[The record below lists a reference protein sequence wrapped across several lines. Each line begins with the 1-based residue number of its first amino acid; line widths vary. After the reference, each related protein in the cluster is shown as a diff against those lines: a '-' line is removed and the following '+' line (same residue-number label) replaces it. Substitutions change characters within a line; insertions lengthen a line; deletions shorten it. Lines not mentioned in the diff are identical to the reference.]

1 MDRSYPSIWRFWLLL
16 GVVFLSLS
24 VQAQCPTLYNGA
36 GDPDPAPYWY
46 NCSGS
51 NYTLLVQSPDNIG
64 DWTID
69 WGDGSPIESG
79 TSLVSPQN
87 IPHVYTATVDT
98 FVVTFTEVNTGCVV
112 TGVMVMEESSSASI
126 QIPIGG
132 LTQACAPQDMDFIN
146 SSTNV
151 SENTTFIWDFG
162 DGSPPQVY
170 DHTNWGQTITHT
182 YQQGTVSCETVVT
195 LSAENYCNNLQGGPS
210 TATFNPIR
218 VWDLDT
224 AQITPS
230 ATLLCYPDTTVT
242 FLNTS
247 IRNCLNQGNIY
258 QRFEYWNFGDYWGQ
272 GQDSIIDW
280 TPWPPT
286 FPRTIAFPGIGTYEV
301 MLQDSNFCGIDT
313 TTVTIQIVPPP
324 SVTLTAV
331 DTVCVGEPVTF
342 NQTTN
347 GGANYFEWDFD
358 EGNGF
363 QWTGA
368 GDQTNSYNTPGDYTI
383 SYTASIQ
390 GATAGCADTAT
401 VDLHVLPSPTAV
413 IVADNVAACDS
424 ITVNF
429 SDGSID
435 ALSWNWDFDNG
446 NTSTAQNPPNAQTYN
461 SPGQYDVTLT
471 VINANMCQNTAT
483 QPINVFE
490 SPIVD
495 FVGSNVCEGEPA
507 QFTDN
512 SILSPG
518 DVVQE
523 WNWDFGD
530 GSIDSIQNPVHTY
543 ASSGTFWV
551 TLEVVG
557 MMCSAI
563 DSIQVTTEQ
572 APTAAVTPSAILGCT
587 PFEIDFDNN
596 SVGGVTY
603 EWDFADGNSSV
614 LFEPTHTFVNT
625 GSTDTIYTVSM
636 VVSTTFGCTDTA
648 WVDITVTPEVVAD
661 FNHNAVAGC
670 APVAVDF
677 INTSSGA
684 TSYEW
689 DFGDGNTSTDPN
701 PSNVYVNNTGFIETY
716 DVTLVATSSLGCT
729 DTMMQQITVY
739 PMADF
744 TFTSSPDVGCS
755 PLEVTLPAL
764 PGAVDY
770 QWAFGDGTF
779 GSGASP
785 THVYYNTTSSP
796 QNFNI
801 QLIATNAFGCVDTT
815 YATVLVLPDPTA
827 DFDIDVMAGCHPL
840 TVEFTNNSSGG
851 SIFHWDYGDGQS
863 SDTTATTHHYEFY
876 NFGSVPVFYDVELI
890 VETAAGCT
898 DTLVQQVEVYPQ
910 VTAQIF
916 GNNAGCSPHTVAFT
930 NQTLGG
936 QNYFWDMGDGAFS
949 NDEEPTHTFLNTGLN
964 DTVYTVQVVA
974 TSSYGCTDTTQLPIT
989 VFPMPTAQ
997 FTMGNLAGCHPLELQ
1012 LENLSLGASSYYW
1025 DYGDGTFSTEDDA
1038 THAHTYVNTTGTP
1051 LDFDIQLIAYTAGG
1065 CTDTLV
1071 QTVTVYPEVV
1081 AAFTTDTAACGSL
1094 TVQPINNSQGAL
1106 SYQWYMGDG
1115 NTLIDFEPTHTYMN
1129 GGSTDLDYEIM
1140 LVAISQ
1146 YGCTDTAYQTVHV
1159 YAEPNAS
1166 FIASPFLQ
1174 QFPSSTVSVVNTSGQ
1189 GTWSYGWAWGDGSTD
1204 TGQQPTDHSYGS
1216 WGVYDISLVVSSAYC
1231 SDTAWQQVTIEPP
1244 NPTASFLG
1252 SAEGCVPLSV
1262 DFTNTSLGGLDF
1274 SWNFGDGGTSIAE
1287 NPTYIYYEPGVYTVS
1302 LTVTGI
1308 GGGTQTAVH
1317 VDSIVVHPKANA
1329 YFVLNPSSVIVPS
1342 QPVYFYNLSGF
1353 ADQYLWLFGDG
1364 QSTTETNPT
1373 HYYQEPG
1380 LFDVTLIAN
1389 NQWNCPDTFS
1399 LPEAVLAEAA
1409 GDIEFPNAFTPSSS
1423 GPGDGR
1429 YDPLSITNDI
1439 FFPLYEGVEEYQ
1451 LQIFNRW
1458 GELVFESKDVE
1469 IGWDGYYRGEPA
1481 KQDVY
1486 VWKCN
1491 ATFSDGNQYSGAGD
1505 LTLLR

>member
-1 MDRSYPSIWRFWLLL
+1 MDRSYPSILRLWLLL
-16 GVVFLSLS
+16 GVVFLSYL

-46 NCSGS
+46 NCSGA

-64 DWTID
+64 NWTID
-69 WGDGSPIESG
+69 WGDGSPMESG
-79 TSLVSPQN
+79 ASLVSPQN
-87 IPHVYTATVDT
+87 IPHVYTANVDT
-98 FVVTFTEVNTGCVV
+98 FVVTFTEVNTGCIIS
-112 TGVMVMEESSSASI
+112 GVMVMEESSSASI

-162 DGSPPQVY
+162 DGTTPEVY

-182 YQQGTVSCETVVT
+182 YEQGTVSCETVVT
-195 LSAENYCNNLQGGPS
+195 LSAENYCNTLQGGAS

-224 AQITPS
+224 AQITAS

-258 QRFEYWNFGDYWGQ
+258 QRFEYWNFGNYWGQ
-272 GQDSIIDW
+272 GQDSTIDW

-286 FPRTIAFPGIGTYEV
+286 FPHTIGFPGVGTYEV

-313 TTVTIQIVPPP
+313 TTIIIQIVPPP
-324 SVTLTAV
+324 SVTLTAI

-347 GGANYFEWDFD
+347 GGANYYEWDFD

-368 GDQTNSYNTPGDYTI
+368 GDQTNAYDNPGDYTI
-383 SYTASIQ
+383 SYAVSVQ
-390 GATAGCADTAT
+390 GATAGCADTAS
-401 VDLHVLPSPTAV
+401 VDLHVLPSPTAA
-413 IVADNVAACDS
+413 IVADQVAACDS

-446 NTSTAQNPPNAQTYN
+446 NTSMAQNPPTQSYN
-461 SPGQYDVTLT
+461 TPGQYDVTLT
-471 VINANMCQNTAT
+471 VINANMCQHTAT

-495 FVGSNVCEGEPA
+495 FTGSNVCEGEPA

-530 GSIDSIQNPVHTY
+530 GSIDSIQNPIHTY

-557 MMCSAI
+557 IMCSAI

-572 APTAAVTPSAILGCT
+572 APTAAITPSAVLGCT
-587 PFEIDFDNN
+587 PFEVDFSNT
-596 SVGGVTY
+596 STGGVTY
-603 EWDFADGNSSV
+603 EWDFADGNTSV
-614 LFEPTHTFVNT
+614 LFEPTHTFVNM
-625 GSTDTIYTVSM
+625 GSVDTTYSVSM

-661 FNHNAVAGC
+661 FDHDAVAGC

-677 INTSSGA
+677 LNTSSGA
-684 TSYEW
+684 VSYEW
-689 DFGDGNTSTDPN
+689 DFGDGNTSTDSD
-701 PSNVYVNNTGFIETY
+701 PSNIYVNNTGFIETY
-716 DVTLVATSSLGCT
+716 DVTLVATSALGCT
-729 DTMMQQITVY
+729 DTTMQQITVY

-744 TFTSSPDVGCS
+744 TFTSSPDIGCS
-755 PLEVTLPAL
+755 PLQVTLPAL

-779 GSGASP
+779 GSGPSP
-785 THVYYNTTSSP
+785 THVFLNNTNTP
-796 QNFNI
+796 QHFNI
-801 QLIATNAFGCVDTT
+801 QLIAMNAFGCIDTT
-815 YATVLVLPDPTA
+815 YASVLVLPDPTA
-827 DFDIDVMAGCHPL
+827 DFNMDVVAGCHPL
-840 TVEFTNNSSGG
+840 EVDFTDLSDGATIYNWN
-851 SIFHWDYGDGQS
+851 YGDGQT
-863 SDTTATTHHYEFY
+863 SDTTVAAHQHTFY
-876 NFGSVPVFYDVELI
+876 NYGNAPTSFNVSLI
-890 VETAAGCT
+890 VESPNGCR
-898 DTLVQQVEVYPQ
+898 DTTEQIVEVYPE
-910 VTAQIF
+910 VSAQAF
-916 GNNAGCSPHTVAFT
+916 GNNLGCSPHTVDFD
-930 NQTLGG
+930 NQTLGA
-936 QNYFWDMGDGAFS
+936 QNYFWDFGDGVTSADS
-949 NDEEPTHTFLNTGLN
+949 EPIHTFLNTSPS
-964 DTVYTVQVVA
+964 DTIFNVMLVA
-974 TSSYGCTDTTQLPIT
+974 TSTFGCTDTIYLPIT
-989 VFPMPTAQ
+989 VNPMPTAQ
-997 FTMGNLAGCHPLELQ
+997 FTMNATAGCQPMVLGLD
-1012 LENLSLGASSYYW
+1012 NYSLGATNYYW
-1025 DYGDGTFSTEDDA
+1025 NYGDGTFSTNGDPYHE
-1038 THAHTYVNTTGTP
+1038 HTYVNNTGIP
-1051 LDFDIQLIAYTAGG
+1051 QDFEVQLIAYTAGG
-1065 CTDTLV
+1065 CTDTTV
-1071 QTVTVYPEVV
+1071 QNVTIFPDVV
-1081 AAFTTDTAACGSL
+1081 AAFSSDTAACGQLSVEL
-1094 TVQPINNSQGAL
+1094 ANNSQGAV
-1106 SYQWYMGDG
+1106 SYIWMMGDG
-1115 NTLIDFEPTHTYMN
+1115 NTLMDVEPTYNYVNTGN
-1129 GGSTDLDYEIM
+1129 TDLTYTM
-1140 LVAISQ
+1140 TLVATSAF
-1146 YGCTDTAYQTVHV
+1146 GCTDTAYQTVHV
-1159 YAEPNAS
+1159 YAVPTAN
-1166 FIASPFLQ
+1166 FIATPFIQ
-1174 QFPSSTVSVVNTSGQ
+1174 QFPNATVDLLNMSSAGNWNYDWDMADGTTSQ
-1189 GTWSYGWAWGDGSTD
+1189 DQD
-1204 TGQQPTDHSYGS
+1204 PTPHTYGS
-1216 WGVYDISLVVSSAYC
+1216 WGVYDVELVVSSAFC
-1231 SDTAWQQVTIEPP
+1231 SDTAVQQITIEPP
-1244 NPTASFLG
+1244 VPTASFLG
-1252 SAEGCVPLSV
+1252 SGEGCAPLTVP
-1262 DFTNTSLGGLDF
+1262 FTNTSLAGVDY

-1287 NPTYIYYEPGVYTVS
+1287 HPTYTFNDPGVYTIS

-1317 VDSIVVHPKANA
+1317 IDSVIVHPKANA
-1329 YFVLNPSSVIVPS
+1329 YFVLNPNNVIVPS
-1342 QPVYFYNLSGF
+1342 DPVYFYNLSGF
-1353 ADQYLWLFGDG
+1353 ADQYLWDFGDG
-1364 QSTTETNPT
+1364 EHSAEINPT

-1380 LFDVTLIAN
+1380 MFDVTLIAN

-1399 LPEAVLAEAA
+1399 LPEAVLAEAS
-1409 GDIEFPNAFTPSSS
+1409 GGIEFPNAFTPSNT

-1429 YDPLSITNDI
+1429 FDPLSQTNEI
-1439 FFPLYEGVEEYQ
+1439 FFPLYEGVEDYQ
-1451 LQIFNRW
+1451 LLIFNRW
-1458 GELVFESKDVE
+1458 GELIFESRDVT
-1469 IGWDGYYRGEPA
+1469 IGWDGYYRGQPA

-1491 ATFSDGNQYSGAGD
+1491 AKFSDGSAFSDAGD